1 MPNFRERSNELELL
15 DSEHIPVSDLY
26 LNLRELNTIN
36 TYLGGHAVTCKA
48 LNSFELNKEITYT
61 ILDIGCGG
69 GDNLISLA
77 KWARKKG
84 ISLQLIGVDL
94 KQDCISFAQKQCAN
108 YPEIS
113 LVCSDYQSFLRK
125 HAPFDIIFNA
135 LFCHHFKDAQ
145 LQELFQ
151 LMKEKS
157 KLGFFV
163 NDLHRHPLA
172 YYSIKWITYIF
183 SRSYLVKNDAC
194 LSVLRGFS
202 LENLTQLLP
211 VSLYSNSRISWQWA
225 FRWLIIYTHASK

>member
-1 MPNFRERSNELELL
+1 MPNFSERSNELELL

-108 YPEIS
+108 CTSTNPTKVTSTLAKSNVRQRWNVRI
-113 LVCSDYQSFLRK
+113 
-125 HAPFDIIFNA
+125 A
-135 LFCHHFKDAQ
+135 LT
-145 LQELFQ
+145 
-151 LMKEKS
+151 S
-157 KLGFFV
+157 KL
-163 NDLHRHPLA
+163 
-172 YYSIKWITYIF
+172 I
-183 SRSYLVKNDAC
+183 
-194 LSVLRGFS
+194 
-202 LENLTQLLP
+202 
-211 VSLYSNSRISWQWA
+211 
-225 FRWLIIYTHASK
+225 